1 LCVASRTTPQP
12 TVASIYCP
20 LHYKLRITTCLTMIR
35 HMIHSTEWFAVSFN
49 CNQMICLLTDWDSCP
64 SRHVY
69 TCEKCGSRN
78 DVRSIL
84 RTSHVRTSCGV
95 WYSCANVLV
104 GLRGHHCL
112 PVTAS
117 EEWVRCCASPLHICG
132 LKKGGACLPPHNFI
146 LLLFDLSTQL
156 YCGSLAWYN
165 SLTLCSIC

>member
-132 LKKGGACLPPHNFI
+132 LKKRGLACHRTILYYFCLIYPHNYI
-146 LLLFDLSTQL
+146 VVHWLGT
-156 YCGSLAWYN
+156 
-165 SLTLCSIC
+165 TP